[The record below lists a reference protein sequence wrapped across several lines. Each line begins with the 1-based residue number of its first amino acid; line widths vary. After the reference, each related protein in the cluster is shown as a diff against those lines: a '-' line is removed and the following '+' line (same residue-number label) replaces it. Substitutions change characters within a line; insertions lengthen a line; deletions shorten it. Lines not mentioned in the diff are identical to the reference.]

1 MIGTWLTRELGLEVP
16 IFGAPMGGRA
26 GGRLA
31 GEVTRAGGL
40 GLLGAARY
48 ATPDWIAEESAIAR
62 EIGLGL
68 LGIGLMTWSLD
79 VDDTLLDAAL
89 AEKPRVVSLSFGDPA
104 P

>member
-40 GLLGAARY
+40 G
-48 ATPDWIAEESAIAR
+48 
-62 EIGLGL
+62 
-68 LGIGLMTWSLD
+68 
-79 VDDTLLDAAL
+79 
-89 AEKPRVVSLSFGDPA
+89 
-104 P
+104 